1 MLFKGEDCSK
11 ERWTRDLDL
20 ARLMGT
26 FRVRAWKVTQAGEVR
41 EKPRPR
47 PSRASD
53 LEFNMPLSEK
63 ALTKLREDEGKMISH
78 AVK

>member
-1 MLFKGEDCSK
+1 MFFKVENCSK

-20 ARLMGT
+20 SRLMGT
-26 FRVRAWKVTQAGEVR
+26 FRVRAWRVTKAGIVKK
-41 EKPRPR
+41 KPRPR
-47 PSRASD
+47 PSTGSD

-78 AVK
+78 TVK